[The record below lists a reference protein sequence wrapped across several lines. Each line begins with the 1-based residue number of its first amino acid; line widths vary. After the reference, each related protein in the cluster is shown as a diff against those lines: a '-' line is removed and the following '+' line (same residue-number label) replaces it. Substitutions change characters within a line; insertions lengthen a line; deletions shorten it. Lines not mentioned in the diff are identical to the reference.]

1 LLVAVAGPVVLDG
14 HQVAGLRF
22 NVLMVRMQS
31 GVSVNRMHR
40 CPVMGSRT
48 RMDSGIRP
56 RIVRHQSR
64 RVSSSGGRR
73 RRHHVLH
80 FMSVLFP
87 VMLLHW
93 RAGPV
98 TSSALITSATTLCG
112 IDQVHSDSGA
122 AAAAGCLLLLL

>member
-1 LLVAVAGPVVLDG
+1 MVLDG
-14 HQVAGLRF
+14 HQIAGLRF
-22 NVLMVRMQS
+22 DVLMVRMQS
-31 GVSVNRMHR
+31 GVSVNRVHR
-40 CPVMGSRT
+40 SPVMGSRT

-64 RVSSSGGRR
+64 RVSSSGRRR

-80 FMSVLFP
+80 FVSVLFP
-87 VMLLHW
+87 AVMLLHW

-98 TSSALITSATTLCG
+98 TSSALITSTTTLCG

-122 AAAAGCLLLLL
+122 AAAAAAGRLLLLLL